1 MVFGGVGGIGEGG
14 IILDYYFSLISHFE
28 QSPSPIDSHPSSIP
42 QMSPLLFMSIHPSI
56 HSFTNYL
63 WSPFHLQGAI
73 LGAAVNVNKSNS
85 LSFPPPGDLPN
96 PGIEHSSPVAPALA
110 GRFFTTEP
118 PGKSI
123 CVYVYLYTH
132 MCVYL
137 SIYIN

>member
-1 MVFGGVGGIGEGG
+1 MGREESFLTTIFP
-14 IILDYYFSLISHFE
+14 LSAALSE

-42 QMSPLLFMSIHPSI
+42 HMSPLLFMSIHPSI

-73 LGAAVNVNKSNS
+73 LGATVNVVNKSNR

-118 PGKSI
+118 PGKPI
-123 CVYVYLYTH
+123 L
-132 MCVYL
+132 L
-137 SIYIN
+137 E